1 MEEPMMRWVMASLI
15 ILMTPLVARA
25 GMPSKASI
33 QAVAN
38 AWLEMRPAPD
48 FDAAMTVTEAMVV
61 QERFNALISRNLGAV
76 VGYKAALTNSDVQ
89 RRFNYNKPV
98 LGILYEKMVLPS
110 PARVSAAFGG
120 RPIAETDMVAVVGDS
135 ARLMK
140 AKTQLETL
148 AAIKEIRPFIELPD
162 LVFDSPVRMDAM
174 RLMAVNAAARLGVL
188 GAPIPVPATPES
200 VAKLADVTIQMLD
213 GRGVVLGQGKGS
225 ALLGH
230 PLNVVLW
237 IVESLRAVGKSV
249 RDGDLLSQGTLYA
262 VVQPKPGTILTV
274 RYLGLTP
281 EPAEATVSF
290 D

>member
-1 MEEPMMRWVMASLI
+1 MMRWLMASLI

-25 GMPSKASI
+25 GMPSEASI

-38 AWLEMRPAPD
+38 AWLEMKPAPD
-48 FDAAMTVTEAMVV
+48 FDAAMTVTEAMTV

-110 PARVSAAFGG
+110 PARVPAAFGG

-135 ARLMK
+135 ARLMN
-140 AKTQLETL
+140 AKTQLEAL

-162 LVFDSPVRMDAM
+162 LVFDSRVRMDAV

-188 GAPIPVPATPES
+188 GTPIPVPATSES
-200 VAKLADVTIQMLD
+200 VAKLADVTIQLLD
-213 GRGVVLGQGKGS
+213 GRGIVLGQGKGS

-237 IVESLRAVGKSV
+237 IVESLRAAGKSV
-249 RDGDLLSQGTLYA
+249 RDGDLLSLGTFYA
-262 VVQPKPGTILTV
+262 VVQPKPGTILTL